1 MGKGK
6 ALECGRGGS
15 FPLVRSHGLR
25 AALFYVLT
33 LRKFSYCSHSVV
45 HNFNCCSV
53 VNVIN
58 NKNSVQRPTFTYS
71 TAQRDST
78 SSRTVRGRIRSV
90 CSGARAVPAPSG
102 GGGSTARSASPH
114 RRPASR
120 PAPPRRSRL
129 AGDRGPGAFF
139 STAGGQAARRT
150 ANRATEQRT
159 DRTLTE
165 RPRSPLQIGRR
176 RNSYV

>member
-1 MGKGK
+1 MS
-6 ALECGRGGS
+6 ED
-15 FPLVRSHGLR
+15 RSHGLR

-90 CSGARAVPAPSG
+90 CSGARAVASRAPSG

>member
-53 VNVIN
+53 VNVN

-90 CSGARAVPAPSG
+90 CSGARAVPARRPG
-102 GGGSTARSASPH
+102 AEGPQRAARPRTAGRLPGPH
-114 RRPASR
+114 RRGARGSPVTA
-120 PAPPRRSRL
+120 APVPFFLPREDKRL
-129 AGDRGPGAFF
+129 
-139 STAGGQAARRT
+139 GGRRT
-150 ANRATEQRT
+150 ARPNSE
-159 DRTLTE
+159 LTE
-165 RPRSPLQIGRR
+165 R
-176 RNSYV
+176 